1 MFAIFSALYDS
12 IQASRLILRAP
23 TVSPSI
29 RNMYNST
36 AFFFFPFCFFFF
48 FFYKHT
54 LILLPA
60 LSDEAIQGK
69 KRIVCLGDRAQGWW
83 GSCWWRWIGAA
94 FYSPRCP
101 ECCEH
106 KLPCCSSRSDTNRLS
121 HGRALPAEQS
131 PTPIRPGN
139 CQPVISNGHG
149 GPDAR
154 RIGRAVK
161 HTPQP
166 GLCTWSLVEKATAV
180 LLCLCV
186 QALLCTAAF
195 RGNNWLGTV

>member
-29 RNMYNST
+29 RNTYNST
-36 AFFFFPFCFFFF
+36 ACFFFPFCFFFFF

-69 KRIVCLGDRAQGWW
+69 KEDCLLGGQSAGLVGELLVTMDRR
-83 GSCWWRWIGAA
+83 S
-94 FYSPRCP
+94 FLFPSMPRVLRTQ
-101 ECCEH
+101 
-106 KLPCCSSRSDTNRLS
+106 LPCCSSHRDTNRLS

-154 RIGRAVK
+154 RIGRAVE
-161 HTPQP
+161 HTPQL
-166 GLCTWSLVEKATAV
+166 GLCTWSLVGKATAV

-186 QALLCTAAF
+186 QALLCTVAF
-195 RGNNWLGTV
+195 RGNN

>member
-36 AFFFFPFCFFFF
+36 ACFFLSFF

-69 KRIVCLGDRAQGWW
+69 KRIVCLGDRAEGWW
-83 GSCWWRWIGAA
+83 RSWCS
-94 FYSPRCP
+94 FLFPSMPRV
-101 ECCEH
+101 
-106 KLPCCSSRSDTNRLS
+106 LLTQVPCCSSCRDTNRLS
-121 HGRALPAEQS
+121 HGRTLPAEQS
-131 PTPIRPGN
+131 PTPILPGN
-139 CQPVISNGHG
+139 CQPVISNGHS

-154 RIGRAVK
+154 RKGKAAEHMQQSK
-161 HTPQP
+161 
-166 GLCTWSLVEKATAV
+166 LCT
-180 LLCLCV
+180 
-186 QALLCTAAF
+186 
-195 RGNNWLGTV
+195 